1 MSVIK
6 QWPVFFLLLAFAIA
20 PLFQGPQT
28 GVLVAIHILVLAVFI
43 KVFLA
48 SYQKLRIPYNS
59 LALFICLFYIW
70 MALSISWSPAPAIS
84 LYMFVWLSI
93 FPLCFFIYSLKRPSE
108 WQYLPIGILVVT
120 LIFTFI
126 GIGQNF
132 VSGADPISL
141 FATRNTYA
149 AILNLIALP
158 ATAYFISPK
167 QSSYRL
173 LILWGMILFVLFFA
187 VFQTGSKGATIS
199 LLLGLVF
206 ITVPSWKYIERSSF
220 SIVLLILTTAF
231 LFSYIQNDGY
241 TVNRFHEVAT
251 NISDRSISD
260 RLLHWQSAWKTI
272 KTAPIIGVGIG
283 TYYIVEPSVRHVDN
297 TGAGYFTHNDYLQFW
312 LETGFIGLSLML
324 LIMVAISMLF
334 MRVLR
339 KKNLM
344 LQDRLEITGL
354 MAGLFAVAIH
364 TFVDFNFYIVAIL
377 MVMGFM
383 CARIQEISG
392 HYFSRLTRD
401 FVPAYKLS
409 RKIFILAVLVLPLI
423 ILSYTLPVA
432 IADFYLHKA
441 NEQVEIGQIEKARL
455 TLNRATSWNPRSYN
469 IYVQQFSL
477 YRNILRV
484 IKSDALMSVRKTYLA
499 SALSVLNKIEDI
511 NPLAGIVPEGR
522 GHLLVENSD
531 IVVDNWHEKA
541 VHEFEK
547 ALQLQPRRYGA
558 RMALARLLVKE
569 EYLNEAVALMNDG
582 VNYYYQSYLPG
593 LGEFY
598 QYAVKLNLMNG
609 DTIKA
614 REIQIEKGLLLD
626 KQ

>member
-1 MSVIK
+1 
-6 QWPVFFLLLAFAIA
+6 
-20 PLFQGPQT
+20 
-28 GVLVAIHILVLAVFI
+28 
-43 KVFLA
+43 
-48 SYQKLRIPYNS
+48 
-59 LALFICLFYIW
+59 
-70 MALSISWSPAPAIS
+70 
-84 LYMFVWLSI
+84 
-93 FPLCFFIYSLKRPSE
+93 
-108 WQYLPIGILVVT
+108 
-120 LIFTFI
+120 
-126 GIGQNF
+126 
-132 VSGADPISL
+132 
-141 FATRNTYA
+141 
-149 AILNLIALP
+149 
-158 ATAYFISPK
+158 
-167 QSSYRL
+167 
-173 LILWGMILFVLFFA
+173 
-187 VFQTGSKGATIS
+187 
-199 LLLGLVF
+199 
-206 ITVPSWKYIERSSF
+206 
-220 SIVLLILTTAF
+220 
-231 LFSYIQNDGY
+231 
-241 TVNRFHEVAT
+241 
-251 NISDRSISD
+251 
-260 RLLHWQSAWKTI
+260 
-272 KTAPIIGVGIG
+272 
-283 TYYIVEPSVRHVDN
+283 
-297 TGAGYFTHNDYLQFW
+297 
-312 LETGFIGLSLML
+312 
-324 LIMVAISMLF
+324 MLF

-339 KKNLM
+339 KKNLI
-344 LQDRLEITGL
+344 LHDRLEMTGL

-364 TFVDFNFYIVAIL
+364 TFVDFYFYIVAIL

-484 IKSDALMSVRKTYLA
+484 IKSDTLMSVRKTYLA

-541 VHEFEK
+541 VHEYEK
-547 ALQLQPRRYGA
+547 ALQLQPRRYGS
-558 RMALARLLVKE
+558 RIALARLLVKE

-582 VNYYYQSYLPG
+582 VNYYYRNDLPG
-593 LGEFY
+593 IGKFY
-598 QYAVKLNLMNG
+598 QYAIKLNLMNG

-614 REIQIEKGLLLD
+614 REIQLAKSLLPVN
-626 KQ
+626 Q

>member
-1 MSVIK
+1 
-6 QWPVFFLLLAFAIA
+6 
-20 PLFQGPQT
+20 
-28 GVLVAIHILVLAVFI
+28 LVYT
-43 KVFLA
+43 
-48 SYQKLRIPYNS
+48 S
-59 LALFICLFYIW
+59 
-70 MALSISWSPAPAIS
+70 
-84 LYMFVWLSI
+84 
-93 FPLCFFIYSLKRPSE
+93 
-108 WQYLPIGILVVT
+108 
-120 LIFTFI
+120 
-126 GIGQNF
+126 
-132 VSGADPISL
+132 SL
-141 FATRNTYA
+141 FLVKNTYA
-149 AILNLIALP
+149 GMLNLVVLP
-158 ATAYFISPK
+158 TTTWFLIFLR
-167 QSSYRL
+167 QSRTRL
-173 LILWGMILFVLFFA
+173 SILMGTILFVLFFA
-187 VFQTGSKGATIS
+187 VFQAHSKGAMIS
-199 LLLGLVF
+199 LCLGLIF
-206 ITVPSWKYIERSSF
+206 IVVTSWKYTDKSSF
-220 SIVLLILTTAF
+220 IKVFVIVTTTF
-231 LFSYIQNDGY
+231 LSAHIQTAVDTGFVKHSFVLNDLEGLSAGLS
-241 TVNRFHEVAT
+241 HE
-251 NISDRSISD
+251 SISQ
-260 RLLHWQSAWKTI
+260 RLLMWQSAWEI
-272 KTAPIIGVGIG
+272 VKTAPVIGVGIG
-283 TYYIVEPSVRHVDN
+283 TYYIVEPTVRHIDTN
-297 TGAGYFTHNDYLQFW
+297 TAGFFAHNDYLQFW

-324 LIMVAISMLF
+324 LIMVALSMLF
-334 MRVLR
+334 LR
-339 KKNLM
+339 LLREKNLM
-344 LQDRLEITGL
+344 LNDRLEMTGL

-364 TFVDFNFYIVAIL
+364 SFVDFNFYIIAIL
-377 MVMGFM
+377 MIMGLM
-383 CARIQEISG
+383 CARIQEISRY
-392 HYFSRLTRD
+392 YFSGLIRVVT
-401 FVPAYKLS
+401 PAHKLS
-409 RKIFILAVLVLPLI
+409 KKIFILAVLVLPLI

-484 IKSDALMSVRKTYLA
+484 IKSDTLMSVRKTYLA

-598 QYAVKLNLMNG
+598 QYAVKLNLMKG

-614 REIQIEKGLLLD
+614 REIQRKKDLLPG
-626 KQ
+626 K